1 MYLCYTCNTKSYIS
15 FVFFAADG
23 KQSTKGYKMSQRGT
37 EDLQY
42 RHFTLMLE
50 NILSIYTKV
59 PSLRQVYLGDI
70 TTSNSNTGTTS
81 NRAGGRSV
89 VFGRTVE
96 IKEQD
101 YIIVPQS
108 DNFRVIHYI
117 TRSIE
122 TIKRRERGLPQ
133 DGDIKIMNICVD
145 QIYAATTETLGDI
158 KKNFQKV
165 LSDLY
170 SSECEADKLWPYR
183 HEMRDANNIR

>member
-1 MYLCYTCNTKSYIS
+1 
-15 FVFFAADG
+15 
-23 KQSTKGYKMSQRGT
+23 MSQRGV

-42 RHFTLMLE
+42 RHFPFMLE
-50 NILSIYTKV
+50 NLLSIYTKV

-70 TTSNSNTGTTS
+70 YTSNIDIGTTSNSDTGTTS

-96 IKEQD
+96 IKGQN

-122 TIKRRERGLPQ
+122 IIKRRERGLPQ
-133 DGDIKIMNICVD
+133 DEDIKIMKGCVD
-145 QIYAATTETLGDI
+145 QIYAATTEALGDI

-170 SSECEADKLWPYR
+170 SSEFEADKLWPYR
-183 HEMRDANNIR
+183 HEMRGANDKHDMQRYM